1 MPSINRTQS
10 GFTLLEVLIAFMV
23 LSFGLLGA
31 VALQA
36 QAKKASFDSMQRA
49 AAISLGEDIMQRIR
63 SNDTTNIVNL
73 YSQTFSS
80 TTDLKSINTCYTDTC
95 TAQNIALTDIEN
107 WKAAIRARENTGSLD
122 EATVCINITPASND
136 ADNIEFD
143 VRVIVSWRGRQDL
156 KASDAVANIQCG
168 DENDRRRLVMLESY
182 LLIRG

>member
-1 MPSINRTQS
+1 MPFINRTQS

-63 SNDTTNIVNL
+63 SNDTADIVSL
-73 YSQTFSS
+73 YKQTFSS
-80 TTDLKSINTCYTDTC
+80 DTDLSPRDDCYTDVC
-95 TAQNIALTDIEN
+95 SAQNIARTDLEN

-122 EATVCINITPASND
+122 EATVCINIMPVANTAGMG
-136 ADNIEFD
+136 FD
-143 VRVIVSWRGRQDL
+143 VSVIVSWRGRQDF
-156 KASDAVANIQCG
+156 KASDATKDIQCG
-168 DENDRRRLVMLESY
+168 NVDDRRRLVKLDSY

>member
-1 MPSINRTQS
+1 MPTLNRTQS

-63 SNDTTNIVNL
+63 ANDTEDIVAL
-73 YSQTFSS
+73 YNQTFSS
-80 TTDLKSINTCYTDTC
+80 TTDLSPLDDCYSDVC
-95 TAQNIALTDIEN
+95 TAQNIARTDLEN

-122 EATVCINITPASND
+122 EATVCINITPVANT
-136 ADNIEFD
+136 ADMGFD
-143 VRVIVSWRGRQDL
+143 VSVVVSWRGRQDF
-156 KASDAVANIQCG
+156 KASNTTTAIQCG
-168 DENDRRRLVMLESY
+168 NVDDRRRLVKLDSY